1 MSLHVRT
8 PALLGLAR
16 ARARHDR
23 PRDASCQ
30 WPTIAASRP
39 KAEVTGG
46 PQPSKWSATS
56 APGLQR
62 AMERSNTSRPPK
74 RAWRSWQGSTS
85 FSDSGYCRRSWSLCS
100 TSEPRSTS
108 TSTAERAV
116 RLSALIWP
124 RAPLC
129 MEAAAATHLARSIAL
144 PAAPDHGLPG
154 HDHHHECKRK
164 DQRVV
169 GDRVSHVHGVVTE

>member
-1 MSLHVRT
+1 MLHVNGRRLLPLVPSGSHRPT
-8 PALLGLAR
+8 ATLQVVRYFGAGPAAG
-16 ARARHDR
+16 DG
-23 PRDASCQ
+23 
-30 WPTIAASRP
+30 
-39 KAEVTGG
+39 EG
-46 PQPSKWSATS
+46 
-56 APGLQR
+56 
-62 AMERSNTSRPPK
+62 NTSRPPK

-169 GDRVSHVHGVVTE
+169 GDRVSH